1 MRLRREYEQATGE
14 EGDEREVSNLIRG
27 GDRARCSENAA
38 SMAVTG
44 LPEANFMPERI
55 LKVNVLP
62 SSLTVTL
69 SATPPTSVLM
79 SVGSNRMM
87 RS

>member
-1 MRLRREYEQATGE
+1 
-14 EGDEREVSNLIRG
+14 
-27 GDRARCSENAA
+27 
-38 SMAVTG
+38 
-44 LPEANFMPERI
+44 MPERI
-55 LKVNVLP
+55 LKVKVLP

-69 SATPPTSVLM
+69 SATPGTSLLM